1 MHHHHIPIAGA
12 ASPEAA
18 ATDAPPRPVLDPS
31 TLHIHIPSSPRHA
44 LPSTPHKRPVVMNS
58 SSSSTPTRPS
68 PSPFTPPRRR
78 KAAGAPAAAAA
89 RHLLRCLH
97 LRLRILLLISLPT
110 LYFLSPSHAVLPRS
124 LFADFLSA
132 AAFSCA
138 LLLLLC
144 LSLPRL
150 PFALPL
156 PLPLRRA
163 RRSPILWSIG
173 SSPSG
178 ASASTPTTGH
188 FVQVYSNADIY
199 EGQFH
204 RGRCTGSGVYYYYM
218 SGRYEGDWVDA
229 KYDGFG
235 VETWARGSRYRGQYR
250 LGLRHGH
257 GVYRFYTGDVYSGE
271 WSNGQSHGYGVHTCE
286 DGSRYIGEFKRG
298 VKHGLGHYHFRCG
311 IEFVFQY
318 CCRFLPC

>member
-1 MHHHHIPIAGA
+1 VPKVLAAGELDREPTHLLVSGLTRDRLGRIDAQPFEPPIRQL
-12 ASPEAA
+12 
-18 ATDAPPRPVLDPS
+18 RPVLQ
-31 TLHIHIPSSPRHA
+31 LRH
-44 LPSTPHKRPVVMNS
+44 
-58 SSSSTPTRPS
+58 
-68 PSPFTPPRRR
+68 
-78 KAAGAPAAAAA
+78 AAA

-97 LRLRILLLISLPT
+97 LRLRILLLLSLPT
-110 LYFLSPSHAVLPRS
+110 LYFLSPSPAFLPRS
-124 LFADFLSA
+124 LLADFLSA

-150 PFALPL
+150 PFPLPF
-156 PLPLRRA
+156 PLPLRRP

-173 SSPSG
+173 SSPS
-178 ASASTPTTGH
+178 ASASAPTTGH
-188 FVQVYSNADIY
+188 FVQVYSNGDIY
-199 EGQFH
+199 EGQFS

-218 SGRYEGDWVDA
+218 SGRYEGDWVDG

-250 LGLRHGH
+250 QGLRHGH

-271 WSNGQSHGYGVHTCE
+271 WSNGQSHGHGVHTCE

-298 VKHGLGHYHFRCG
+298 VKHGLGHYHFR
-311 IEFVFQY
+311 FAFNFQ
-318 CCRFLPC
+318 CSLS